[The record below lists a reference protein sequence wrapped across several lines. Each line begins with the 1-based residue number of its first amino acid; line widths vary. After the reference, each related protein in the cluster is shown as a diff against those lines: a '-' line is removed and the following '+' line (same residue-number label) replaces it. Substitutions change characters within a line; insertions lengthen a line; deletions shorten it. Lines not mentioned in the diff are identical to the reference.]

1 MSTHRV
7 QQQLSAYID
16 GELAPDEMVE
26 VRRHLTDCQ
35 ECQEELDELRLVK
48 TTLARLKQPELPA
61 DFAAGVWARIERR
74 PTEHAG
80 RRWAGP
86 WAWLQRPAL
95 AAAAV
100 ALALVLAA
108 VPLVRGHLGRLRA
121 SEVTP
126 DLFIR
131 TYMST
136 AAEDPL
142 IDRAFLTL
150 VTTDANLRLVGDDPR
165 GNRR

>member
-1 MSTHRV
+1 MSVHRL
-7 QQQLSAYID
+7 QQQLSAYLD
-16 GELAPDEMVE
+16 GELAPDEMAE

-35 ECQEELDELRLVK
+35 ECQQELDGLRLVK

-61 DFAAGVWARIERR
+61 GFAAGVWARIEQ
-74 PTEHAG
+74 PEA

-86 WAWLQRPAL
+86 FAWLQRPAL
-95 AAAAV
+95 AAVAV
-100 ALALVLAA
+100 ALALVLVA

-121 SEVTP
+121 SEVSP

-131 TYMST
+131 TYMPA

-150 VTTDANLRLVGDDPR
+150 VTTDANLRLVGDEPR
-165 GNRR
+165 GRR